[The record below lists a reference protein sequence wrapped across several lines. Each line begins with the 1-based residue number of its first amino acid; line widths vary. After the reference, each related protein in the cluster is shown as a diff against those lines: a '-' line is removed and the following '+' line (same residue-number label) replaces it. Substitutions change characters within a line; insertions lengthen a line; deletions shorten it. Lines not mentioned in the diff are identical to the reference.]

1 MIGVIEI
8 YSLIGSAMAGKTSD
22 WVGRRYTIVI
32 SGAIFFIGAILMG
45 FSANY
50 TFLMCGRFVAGI
62 GVGYALTIAPVYS
75 AEVSPTSSRG
85 FLTSFPEVNHGISM
99 CCYKYIPVKWFNN
112 LNRC

>member
-32 SGAIFFIGAILMG
+32 SGAILMG
-45 FSANY
+45 FSTNY

-85 FLTSFPEVNHGISM
+85 FLTSFPEDS
-99 CCYKYIPVKWFNN
+99 
-112 LNRC
+112 

>member
-85 FLTSFPEVNHGISM
+85 FLTSFPEVS
-99 CCYKYIPVKWFNN
+99 
-112 LNRC
+112 